1 MTGNE
6 GHCMWHSMERQM
18 YEDKF
23 NDDKDEFKRM
33 MIKMK
38 CGAR

>member
-23 NDDKDEFKRM
+23 NDDNDEF
-33 MIKMK
+33 
-38 CGAR
+38 